1 MLTRKVL
8 LFALVAA
15 APKVVAGQVVD
26 STSVLG
32 IQPPSQIASS
42 AFRDEGSL
50 RLFNSLRVLSEGMA
64 AHGQLRVL
72 SLWGPHSRLDCGCLT
87 SNLIIAFNLDG
98 DELSAFRLGPLLD
111 PVVDS
116 LATERDVPVVY
127 LTYGLSSA
135 RRSMRVDV
143 LADRLAITEV
153 ALRPSVQ
160 PRHNEGW

>member
-1 MLTRKVL
+1 MLTRTVL
-8 LFALVAA
+8 LVAITAA
-15 APKVVAGQVVD
+15 APSVVAAQVVD

-32 IQPPSQIASS
+32 IRPPSQVASS
-42 AFRDEGSL
+42 VFRDEGSL

-72 SLWGPHSRLDCGCLT
+72 SFWGPHSRLDCGCLT

-98 DELSAFRLGPLLD
+98 EELSAYRLGPLLD

-116 LATERDVPVVY
+116 LSTERDAPVVY

-153 ALRPSVQ
+153 PPRPSAQ
-160 PRHNEGW
+160 PRHNGGW